1 MLTPYCDWHT
11 HTQRSDGRLT
21 PLQLVR
27 KAFASGIR
35 AMSITDHNYT
45 EDLTDLRKLIAEEF
59 DEEMT
64 LVQGAEIS
72 ALYTDG
78 KGVEH
83 ELHIV
88 ALGFDPNNPDMKAL
102 LAAHQPD
109 RKPYIDAIL
118 KKLKEDCG
126 GIDLGTYESIQ
137 AEFPTTKYIG
147 RMVLARL
154 LFEKGYTSSV
164 DESFDIFLGSHGER
178 RAYVKNPL
186 RYSNLDTVVRTIIE
200 SGGIPILAHLLY
212 YDLDNGNRTGGE
224 EKERLVRTF
233 KDLVT
238 AYGGVGGMEVYYAR
252 YKDVYERLY
261 LLQMSQKYGLLI
273 SGGSDYHEQEAWE
286 TLENRL
292 SCSACQDLLDHLGI
306 KVNYPLPPAP
316 LHVLSGFSGVG
327 KGTIAN
333 KMKDRQIGGKPVA
346 LIQSY
351 TSRAPRSEN
360 DPYTFVTREAFAA
373 MAAANKFLEY
383 NDAYSGNSYGT
394 PIDSVRAAIEGNKAV
409 LLEIDRTGLIR
420 LVTEGKINHKL
431 VRSVF
436 VVTNTAEDVAARLYL
451 RGTESQPQIQRRLK
465 ASIQESYYL
474 DLYDAVVVNDIVED
488 AVDAVITAF
497 EGNPPENTFDPVR
510 FRTEMEEVL
519 TTYWRTPEGLLYDP
533 VEDTAEYYEAMT
545 RINKQL
551 ANEFSHEEIEGSNC
565 PAVWLRKKE
574 LLKAQGIHWRTPEEM
589 NPECNFL

>member
-1 MLTPYCDWHT
+1 MITPFCDWHT

-21 PLQLVR
+21 PLELVR
-27 KAFASGIR
+27 KAYAAGIR
-35 AMSITDHNYT
+35 VMSITDHNYT
-45 EDLTDLRKLIAEEF
+45 EDLTDLRKSIADEF
-59 DEEMT
+59 DEEMI

-78 KGVEH
+78 KGIEH

-137 AEFPTTKYIG
+137 AQFPTTKYIG

-186 RYSNLDTVVRTIIE
+186 RYSDLDTVVRTIIRA
-200 SGGIPILAHLLY
+200 GGIPILAHLLY
-212 YDLDNGNRTGGE
+212 YDFNESRVGGL
-224 EKERLVRTF
+224 EKEQLVRTF
-233 KDLVT
+233 KELVSV
-238 AYGGVGGMEVYYAR
+238 YGGVGGMEVYYTR
-252 YKDVYERLY
+252 YKDVNERLY
-261 LLQMSQKYGLLI
+261 LLQLSQRFDLLP
-273 SGGSDYHEQEAWE
+273 SGGSDYHEQESWE
-286 TLENRL
+286 SLDHRL

-306 KVNYPLPPAP
+306 KVNYPLLPAP

-333 KMKDRQIGGKPVA
+333 KMKDRKICGKPVA

-351 TSRAPRSEN
+351 TSREPRSEN

-373 MAAANKFLEY
+373 MTESNKFLEY

-394 PIDSVRAAIEGNKAV
+394 PVDSVKAAIESNKAV

-420 LVTEGKINHKL
+420 LLTEGKIYHKL

-436 VVTNTAEDVAARLYL
+436 VVANTATDIATRLYL
-451 RGTESQPQIQRRLK
+451 RGTESQPQIKRRLET
-465 ASIQESYYL
+465 SIQESYYMN
-474 DLYDAVVVNDIVED
+474 LYDAVIVNDIVED
-488 AVDAVITAF
+488 AVDAVIAAF

-510 FRTEMEEVL
+510 FRTEMEDVL

-533 VEDTAEYYEAMT
+533 VEDIAEYHEAMT
-545 RINKQL
+545 HINKQL
-551 ANEFSHEEIEGSNC
+551 ASEFSREEIEVPYC
-565 PAVWLRKKE
+565 PAVWHRKKE

-589 NPECNFL
+589 NPDHSFA